1 MNEKITLD
9 QKLKAIEL
17 AVAILGPVR
26 KTEDNATPEAFAEVM
41 NLAISQYGQ
50 IATTILDSA
59 RMMKDSS
66 LD

>member
-17 AVAILGPVR
+17 AVAMFGPV
-26 KTEDNATPEAFAEVM
+26 KKPASDDPEVLAEVM
-41 NLAISQYGQ
+41 NLAVSQYGQ

>member
-17 AVAILGPVR
+17 AVAMFGPV
-26 KTEDNATPEAFAEVM
+26 KKPASDAPEVLADVM
-41 NLAISQYGQ
+41 NLAVSQYGQ

-59 RMMKDSS
+59 RRMKDSS